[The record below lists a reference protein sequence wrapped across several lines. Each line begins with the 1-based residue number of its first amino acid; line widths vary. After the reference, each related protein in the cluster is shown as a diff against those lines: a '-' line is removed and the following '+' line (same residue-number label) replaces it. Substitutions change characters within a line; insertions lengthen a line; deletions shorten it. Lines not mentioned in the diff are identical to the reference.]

1 MTYGFDQNSATA
13 GKAPIV
19 PKGAETLLETRL
31 PYLTAMQRRAVL
43 YATEVDS
50 GYPLLDNSNGWG
62 RLDYVTAAD
71 GYGAFEGDVTVT
83 MDASKGRFHAHDWW
97 RNDIDGEGLLT
108 KRGNGWL
115 TLAGDNSYSGGTLLE
130 QGTLE
135 AESDTAFGDGD
146 VYIVDGTVLVDA
158 AGSLLLGGDF
168 TMDGGTLDI
177 MMDDDSSQI
186 SVDGIVYLDG
196 GSLTLDFSSYPI
208 TDGTDVTLITAETV
222 SGEFESVTA
231 KGYTITVTYN
241 NDAVIAH
248 VESVNSMP

>member
-1 MTYGFDQNSATA
+1 
-13 GKAPIV
+13 
-19 PKGAETLLETRL
+19 
-31 PYLTAMQRRAVL
+31 
-43 YATEVDS
+43 
-50 GYPLLDNSNGWG
+50 
-62 RLDYVTAAD
+62 
-71 GYGAFEGDVTVT
+71 
-83 MDASKGRFHAHDWW
+83 MDASKGRFHARDWW

-108 KRGNGWL
+108 KRGSGWL
-115 TLAGDNSYSGGTLLE
+115 TLTGDNRYSGGTLLE

-146 VYIVDGTVLVDA
+146 LYVVAGTVLVDA
-158 AGSLLLGGDF
+158 EGSLLLGGDF

-208 TDGTDVTLITAETV
+208 TGGTDVTLITAETV

-231 KGYTITVTYN
+231 EGYAITLTYN

-248 VESVNSMP
+248 VESVN